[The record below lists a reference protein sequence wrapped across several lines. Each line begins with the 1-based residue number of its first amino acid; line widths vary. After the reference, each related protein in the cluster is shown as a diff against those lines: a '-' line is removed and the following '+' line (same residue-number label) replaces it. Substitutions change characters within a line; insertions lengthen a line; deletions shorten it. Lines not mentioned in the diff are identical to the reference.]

1 MSSITTE
8 HFSALFDPDVV
19 VVAGASTHPGK
30 FGFVALH
37 NILASGF
44 QGEVF
49 ATNREEQEV
58 LGRPTYASIDALQC
72 QKIDLVFLC
81 TPPQFNEEVL
91 RQAAAKGAK
100 AVFVASAG
108 YREASAEGAEAERQ
122 LVALGQELDLLIVGP
137 NGQGLVSTPK
147 SLCAQIVAPYPPA
160 GSIGIASQSG
170 NFVSSFLNLS
180 RQAQVGVS
188 RAISVGNAASVGIV
202 EMAEFFADD
211 PATSVAL
218 LYVEGI
224 ENGRDFAERMRRVCQ
239 KIPVVI
245 MKGGRSQQGAR
256 AAASHTGSL
265 ATDDVVFDG
274 MCRQIGAQRANS
286 VAEAFD
292 FAAAFA
298 TMTLPQGPRL
308 GIVTTVGGWGVLAA
322 DASAHTDLQL
332 ADLPPDLEER
342 LNELLPPRW
351 SKNNPIDLAG
361 GETKDTI
368 VDVLNAVVAHDAFDA
383 VLLLG
388 MGIQSNQA
396 KLEEFGGFY
405 PDFGLERIVSFHY
418 RQDARYVSEALRLGD
433 EQQKPVA
440 IATELAIGDPENA
453 AVRAVVD
460 QGGYCFSSAE
470 RAVAALGQLY
480 RRKLWLDHQ

>member
-1 MSSITTE
+1 MNE
-8 HFSALFDPDVV
+8 HFRALFDPQTV

-44 QGEVF
+44 NGEVF
-49 ATNREEQEV
+49 ATNRDQQEV
-58 LGRPTYASIDALQC
+58 LGRPTYASITDIPS

-91 RQAAAKGAK
+91 RQAAQKGAK

-108 YREASAEGAEAERQ
+108 YREASEQGAKAEEH
-122 LVALGQELDLLIVGP
+122 LVALGRELDLLIVGP
-137 NGQGLVSTPK
+137 NGQGLVSTPP

-160 GSIGIASQSG
+160 GTIGIASQSG

-180 RQAQVGVS
+180 CQSGVGIS
-188 RAISVGNAASVGIV
+188 RAISVGNAASVGVV

-211 PATSVAL
+211 PHTNVAI

-224 ENGRDFAERMRRVCQ
+224 EDGRDFANRLRAVCQ

-265 ATDDVVFDG
+265 ATDDAVFDG
-274 MCRQIGAQRANS
+274 MCRQIGALRAS
-286 VAEAFD
+286 SIAEAFD

-298 TMTLPQGPRL
+298 TMPLPKGPRL

-322 DASAHTDLQL
+322 DASASTDLVLAELPSDLKEQL
-332 ADLPPDLEER
+332 D
-342 LNELLPPRW
+342 ELLPARW

-368 VDVLNAVVAHDAFDA
+368 VDVLNAVVKHSAFDS

-405 PDFGLERIVSFHY
+405 PDHGLERIVAFHY
-418 RQDARYVSEALRLGD
+418 RQDSRYVTEALQLGQS
-433 EQQKPVA
+433 EQKPVA
-440 IATELAIGDPENA
+440 IATELAIGDPTNA
-453 AVRAVVD
+453 AVQAVVA

-470 RAVAALGQLY
+470 RAVAALGQLH
-480 RRKLWLDHQ
+480 RRRLWLENQP